1 MREQVIMA
9 ATEDGWAP
17 RSDVAALVGVSVSA
31 LRRWIEAGDVRAE
44 RRGSVWFVSVEDA
57 ERRAGKYEAEEAPE
71 GGGPAAQLLFQATAH
86 LKQAHRHV
94 ETLQGPA
101 EKLLAM
107 LAEENQRLR
116 ARCAQL
122 EQRHLDMLGVY
133 ERSMTLEHERKLSE
147 IAMNASEQRKQEAF
161 RTLVRYAPV
170 VATMVASHVSGGAA
184 APVREGAL
192 AQLVAELSDEQVQ
205 AIAASGVLPS
215 HAAALL
221 VEVRKQVRDGQKQST
236 QEGVSSAAS

>member
-57 ERRAGKYEAEEAPE
+57 ERRAGKYESEEPLESADS
-71 GGGPAAQLLFQATAH
+71 ATQILHQATAH
-86 LKQAHRHV
+86 LKQAHRHI

-101 EKLLAM
+101 ERLLAM

-116 ARCAQL
+116 AR
-122 EQRHLDMLGVY
+122 
-133 ERSMTLEHERKLSE
+133 
-147 IAMNASEQRKQEAF
+147 
-161 RTLVRYAPV
+161 
-170 VATMVASHVSGGAA
+170 
-184 APVREGAL
+184 
-192 AQLVAELSDEQVQ
+192 
-205 AIAASGVLPS
+205 
-215 HAAALL
+215 
-221 VEVRKQVRDGQKQST
+221 
-236 QEGVSSAAS
+236 

>member
-1 MREQVIMA
+1 
-9 ATEDGWAP
+9 
-17 RSDVAALVGVSVSA
+17 
-31 LRRWIEAGDVRAE
+31 
-44 RRGSVWFVSVEDA
+44 
-57 ERRAGKYEAEEAPE
+57 
-71 GGGPAAQLLFQATAH
+71 
-86 LKQAHRHV
+86 
-94 ETLQGPA
+94 
-101 EKLLAM
+101 
-107 LAEENQRLR
+107 
-116 ARCAQL
+116 
-122 EQRHLDMLGVY
+122 
-133 ERSMTLEHERKLSE
+133 MTLEHERKLSE

-170 VATMVASHVSGGAA
+170 IATMVASHVGGGAA

-205 AIAASGVLPS
+205 AIATSGVLPS

>member
-1 MREQVIMA
+1 MA

-71 GGGPAAQLLFQATAH
+71 GGGPTALLFQATAH

-101 EKLLAM
+101 EKLLSM

-170 VATMVASHVSGGAA
+170 IATMVASHVGGGAA

-192 AQLVAELSDEQVQ
+192 AQLVAELSEEQVQ

-221 VEVRKQVRDGQKQST
+221 VEVRKQVIDGQKQST
-236 QEGVSSAAS
+236 QEGVGSVAS